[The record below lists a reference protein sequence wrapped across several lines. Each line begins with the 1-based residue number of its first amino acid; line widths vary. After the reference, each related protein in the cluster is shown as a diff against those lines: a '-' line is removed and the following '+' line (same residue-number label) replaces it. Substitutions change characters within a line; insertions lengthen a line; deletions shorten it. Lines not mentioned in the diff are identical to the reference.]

1 MIQWA
6 VELNK
11 FNVQYKPKEV
21 IKAQVLANFIV
32 EFTPSNNQQD
42 GDQGAKQWV
51 VHVDGSSTHHASASF
66 IRNLKSL
73 SDSTP
78 TPISPFKF
86 STFIRR

>member
-1 MIQWA
+1 MGS
-6 VELNK
+6 ELSE
-11 FNVQYKPKEV
+11 FDVRYKPREV
-21 IKAQVLANFIV
+21 IKAQALAEFIV
-32 EFTPSNNQQD
+32 EITPTTNQQD

-51 VHVDGSSTHHASASF
+51 VHVDGSSTHYASASF